1 MKIKE
6 DFQKWV
12 FIMWGVAGLNMY
24 LEIQLV
30 KIKCLLWK
38 KSSFFSNEPFK
49 SPVWRKNSW
58 KFHFCHCSGVSL
70 LKWGFTAFK
79 YNLWISIILVV
90 SKVTLA
96 WKKTDFFSGG
106 RKFKIA
112 GWAER
117 RSVPRQPPGTEAAAS
132 GDKCRGD
139 FRRQDPSRG
148 SSCTNCLAT
157 CPGRGQVH
165 QATTYHTSG

>member
-1 MKIKE
+1 
-6 DFQKWV
+6 
-12 FIMWGVAGLNMY
+12 MWWVAGVNIN

-96 WKKTDFFSGG
+96 WKKTDFFQ
-106 RKFKIA
+106 A
-112 GWAER
+112 AE
-117 RSVPRQPPGTEAAAS
+117 SSKLPAEPSE
-132 GDKCRGD
+132 DL
-139 FRRQDPSRG
+139 SRG
-148 SSCTNCLAT
+148 SPPAPKQPPLVTNAGAILGGKTPHVAAAAPT
-157 CPGRGQVH
+157 VSQPVPGVGKSIKQPHIIRQVRPLVH
-165 QATTYHTSG
+165 FF